1 MRAPLAAALAL
12 AWVALPA
19 MALETATWPPPEDV
33 ASRMKALQEKLS
45 DPKATAAQR
54 EAAREELAGLL
65 KSPAGQARGRTAD
78 EKPARPAR
86 AAIDP
91 YPGVVRPTPATTP
104 VAPPPEGVAKLE
116 VVEPSKPVVDPRT
129 GTVLP
134 RAGDFAIDPR
144 TGAVLHA
151 TPGGFVDPKTGQFIP
166 R

>member
-1 MRAPLAAALAL
+1 MRPRLAAALAL
-12 AWVALPA
+12 AWIAMPA
-19 MALETATWPPPEDV
+19 MALETAEWPPPEDV
-33 ASRMKALQEKLS
+33 ASRMKALQETLR
-45 DPKATAAQR
+45 DAKATPAQR

-78 EKPARPAR
+78 EKPTRPAR

-91 YPGVVRPTPATTP
+91 YPSVVRPTPAP
-104 VAPPPEGVAKLE
+104 APAAPPPEGVAKLE
-116 VVEPSKPVVDPRT
+116 VVDPPKPLVDPRT

>member
-1 MRAPLAAALAL
+1 MRPRLAAALAL
-12 AWVALPA
+12 AWIAMPA
-19 MALETATWPPPEDV
+19 TALETAEWPPPEEV
-33 ASRMKALQEKLS
+33 ASRMKALQETLR
-45 DPKATAAQR
+45 DPKATPAQR

-91 YPGVVRPTPATTP
+91 YPSVVRPTLAPAPAT
-104 VAPPPEGVAKLE
+104 PPPEGVAKLE
-116 VVEPSKPVVDPRT
+116 VVDPPKPLVDPRT

-151 TPGGFVDPKTGQFIP
+151 APGGFVDPKTGQFIP

>member
-1 MRAPLAAALAL
+1 M
-12 AWVALPA
+12 PA
-19 MALETATWPPPEDV
+19 MALETGEWPPSEEV
-33 ASRMKALQEKLS
+33 ASRMKSLQETLR

-91 YPGVVRPTPATTP
+91 YPSVVRPTPAP
-104 VAPPPEGVAKLE
+104 APAAPPPEGVARLE
-116 VVEPSKPVVDPRT
+116 VVDPPKPVVDPRT

-134 RAGDFAIDPR
+134 SAGDFAIDPR
-144 TGAVLHA
+144 TGAVLHS

>member
-1 MRAPLAAALAL
+1 MRLAAAVLAL
-12 AWVALPA
+12 AAMPAL
-19 MALETATWPPPEDV
+19 ALEMAQWPPPADV
-33 ASRMKALQEKLS
+33 ASRMKSLQEKLR
-45 DPKATAAQR
+45 DPEATAAER

-65 KSPAGQARGRTAD
+65 KSPAGQARGRTPD

-91 YPGVVRPTPATTP
+91 YPSVVRPTPAP
-104 VAPPPEGVAKLE
+104 SPAAPPPEGVAKLE
-116 VVEPSKPVVDPRT
+116 VVEPPKPLVDPRT

>member
-1 MRAPLAAALAL
+1 MRARLVAAAALAL
-12 AWVALPA
+12 AAMPA
-19 MALETATWPPPEDV
+19 TAVEGAGWPPSPEV
-33 ASRMKALQEKLS
+33 ASRMKSLQETLR
-45 DPKATAAQR
+45 DPEVTAAQR

-91 YPGVVRPTPATTP
+91 YPSVVRPAPAP
-104 VAPPPEGVAKLE
+104 APAPPPPEGVARLE
-116 VVEPSKPVVDPRT
+116 VVDPPKPLVDPRT

-144 TGAVLHA
+144 TGAVLHS

>member
-1 MRAPLAAALAL
+1 MRARLAAALAL
-12 AWVALPA
+12 ALVAMPA
-19 MALETATWPPPEDV
+19 TALESAEWPPSPEV
-33 ASRMKALQEKLS
+33 ASRMKTLQEKLR
-45 DPKATAAQR
+45 DPDVTAAQR

-78 EKPARPAR
+78 EKPAR

-91 YPGVVRPTPATTP
+91 YPSVVRPPPAP
-104 VAPPPEGVAKLE
+104 APAPPPPEDVAKLE
-116 VVEPSKPVVDPRT
+116 VVEPPKPVVDPRT

-144 TGAVLHA
+144 TGAVLHS
-151 TPGGFVDPKTGQFIP
+151 TPGGFIDPKTGQFIP

>member
-1 MRAPLAAALAL
+1 MRARLAAALAL
-12 AWVALPA
+12 ALVAMPA
-19 MALETATWPPPEDV
+19 TALESAEWPPSPEV
-33 ASRMKALQEKLS
+33 ASRMKTLQEKLR
-45 DPKATAAQR
+45 DPDATAAQR

-78 EKPARPAR
+78 EKPAR

-91 YPGVVRPTPATTP
+91 YPSVVRPPPAP
-104 VAPPPEGVAKLE
+104 APAPPPPEDVAKLE
-116 VVEPSKPVVDPRT
+116 VVEPPKPVVDPRT

-144 TGAVLHA
+144 TGAVLHS
-151 TPGGFVDPKTGQFIP
+151 TPGGFIDPKTGQFIP

>member
-1 MRAPLAAALAL
+1 MRARLVAAVALAL
-12 AWVALPA
+12 VAMPA
-19 MALETATWPPPEDV
+19 TVESAAWPPSAEV
-33 ASRMKALQEKLS
+33 ASRMKSLQETLR
-45 DPKATAAQR
+45 DPDVTAAQR

-78 EKPARPAR
+78 EKPSRPAR

-91 YPGVVRPTPATTP
+91 YPSVVRPAPAP
-104 VAPPPEGVAKLE
+104 APAPPPPEGVARLE
-116 VVEPSKPVVDPRT
+116 VVDPPKPLVDPRT

-144 TGAVLHA
+144 TGAVLHS

>member
-1 MRAPLAAALAL
+1 VCARAAAALAL
-12 AWVALPA
+12 AWIAVAMPA
-19 MALETATWPPPEDV
+19 SALDSPAWPPSEKV
-33 ASRMKALQEKLS
+33 AGRMKALQETLQ
-45 DPKATAAQR
+45 DPKVTAAQR
-54 EAAREELAGLL
+54 ETAREELAGLL

-78 EKPARPAR
+78 EKPPRPAR

-91 YPGVVRPTPATTP
+91 YPSVVRPAPAPAT
-104 VAPPPEGVAKLE
+104 PPPQGVAKLE
-116 VVEPSKPVVDPRT
+116 VVDPPKPVVDPRT

-151 TPGGFVDPKTGQFIP
+151 TPGGFIDPRTGQFIP

>member
-1 MRAPLAAALAL
+1 MRARLVAAVALAL
-12 AWVALPA
+12 AAMPA
-19 MALETATWPPPEDV
+19 SAAESAGWPPSAEV
-33 ASRMKALQEKLS
+33 ASRMKSLQETLR
-45 DPKATAAQR
+45 DPDVTAAQR

-78 EKPARPAR
+78 EKPTRPAR

-91 YPGVVRPTPATTP
+91 YPSVFRPTPAP
-104 VAPPPEGVAKLE
+104 APAAPPPEGVAKLE
-116 VVEPSKPVVDPRT
+116 VVEPPKPLVDPRT

-144 TGAVLHA
+144 TGAVLHS

>member
-1 MRAPLAAALAL
+1 MRPRLAAALAL
-12 AWVALPA
+12 ALVSMQAA
-19 MALETATWPPPEDV
+19 ALESAEWPPSPEV
-33 ASRMKALQEKLS
+33 ASRMKALQETLR
-45 DPKATAAQR
+45 DPDATAAQR
-54 EAAREELAGLL
+54 EAAREALAGLL

-91 YPGVVRPTPATTP
+91 YPSVVRPAPAP
-104 VAPPPEGVAKLE
+104 APPAPPPEGVAKLE
-116 VVEPSKPVVDPRT
+116 VVDPPKPLVDPRT

-144 TGAVLHA
+144 TGAVLHS

>member
-1 MRAPLAAALAL
+1 MRARLAAALVLL
-12 AWVALPA
+12 AMPA
-19 MALETATWPPPEDV
+19 IALESAQWPPPDEV
-33 ASRMKALQEKLS
+33 AGRMKALQERLR

-78 EKPARPAR
+78 EKPTRPAR

-91 YPGVVRPTPATTP
+91 YPSIVRPTPAP
-104 VAPPPEGVAKLE
+104 APAAPPPEGVAKLQ
-116 VVEPSKPVVDPRT
+116 VVEPPKAVVDPRT
-129 GTVLP
+129 GMVLP

-144 TGAVLHA
+144 TGAVLHS

>member
-1 MRAPLAAALAL
+1 MRARLAAAVALAL
-12 AWVALPA
+12 AAMPATALGSA
-19 MALETATWPPPEDV
+19 GWPPSPEV
-33 ASRMKALQEKLS
+33 ASRMKSLQETLR
-45 DPKATAAQR
+45 DPDVTAAQR

-91 YPGVVRPTPATTP
+91 YPSVMRPAPAP
-104 VAPPPEGVAKLE
+104 APAPQPPEGVAKLE
-116 VVEPSKPVVDPRT
+116 VVEPPKPVVDPRT

>member
-1 MRAPLAAALAL
+1 MRARLAAALAL
-12 AWVALPA
+12 ALVAMPA
-19 MALETATWPPPEDV
+19 TALESAEWPPSPEV
-33 ASRMKALQEKLS
+33 ASRMKTLQEKLR
-45 DPKATAAQR
+45 DPDVTAAQR

-78 EKPARPAR
+78 EKPAR

-91 YPGVVRPTPATTP
+91 YPSVVRPPPAP
-104 VAPPPEGVAKLE
+104 APAPPPPEDVAKLE
-116 VVEPSKPVVDPRT
+116 VVEPPKPVVDPRT

-151 TPGGFVDPKTGQFIP
+151 TPGGFIDPKTGQFIP

>member
-1 MRAPLAAALAL
+1 MRARLAAALAL
-12 AWVALPA
+12 ALVAMPA
-19 MALETATWPPPEDV
+19 TALESAEWPPSPEV
-33 ASRMKALQEKLS
+33 ASRMKTLQEKLR
-45 DPKATAAQR
+45 DPDATAAQR

-78 EKPARPAR
+78 EKPAR

-91 YPGVVRPTPATTP
+91 YPSVVRPPPAP
-104 VAPPPEGVAKLE
+104 APAPPPPEDVAKLE
-116 VVEPSKPVVDPRT
+116 VVEPPKPVVDPRT

-151 TPGGFVDPKTGQFIP
+151 TPGGFIDPKTGQFIP